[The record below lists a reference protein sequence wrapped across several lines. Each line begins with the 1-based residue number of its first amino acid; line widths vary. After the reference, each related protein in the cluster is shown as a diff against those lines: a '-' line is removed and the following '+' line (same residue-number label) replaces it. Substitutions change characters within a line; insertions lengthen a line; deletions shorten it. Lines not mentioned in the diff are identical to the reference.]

1 MTMLFNSLED
11 IKQDIINK
19 VDEHL
24 KELYNKNPNGIPDS
38 STKDIIALISNY
50 VWQLKVK
57 KELSN
62 YQIILYK
69 QNTIKITILNDSGD
83 SLVFNINLDIELRKI
98 KIIKIKD
105 KKT

>member
-1 MTMLFNSLED
+1 MSMLFNSLED

-24 KELYNKNPNGIPDS
+24 KELYDKYPNGIPNS

-50 VWQLKVK
+50 IWQLIVK
-57 KELSN
+57 KELEH
-62 YQIILYK
+62 YEIVLFKKKIIKIILINNIDDPLK
-69 QNTIKITILNDSGD
+69 
-83 SLVFNINLDIELRKI
+83 FNINIDIELRKM

-105 KKT
+105 KNP